1 MDLWTIAALLLLAVW
16 AAGTFAFPAPGW
28 VHLLLTAGIF
38 ILIWRIV
45 VRSTPDPRDP
55 DAPSTPRAPR

>member
-1 MDLWTIAALLLLAVW
+1 MDLWTVAALLMLAVW

-28 VHLLLTAGIF
+28 VHVLLTAGVF

-45 VRSTPDPRDP
+45 ARATPDPREP
-55 DAPSTPRAPR
+55 DAPGGRRPNR

>member
-1 MDLWTIAALLLLAVW
+1 MDLWTVAALLLLAVW

-28 VHLLLTAGIF
+28 VHLLLTAGVF

-45 VRSTPDPRDP
+45 VRATPDPRDP
-55 DAPSTPRAPR
+55 DNR

>member
-28 VHLLLTAGIF
+28 VHLLLTAGVF
-38 ILIWRIV
+38 ILIWRTV
-45 VRSTPDPRDP
+45 VRATPDPRDP
-55 DAPSTPRAPR
+55 DRR